1 MAVVAI
7 AIIGLTAPDSARAQ
21 GIAPSTTTAPT
32 ASGATTVPKA
42 SSGAAVPSGAVAY
55 VTADGGVWAGEGAS
69 EPVRIADN
77 AALGRAGQAAVKVA
91 PTADVLAY
99 VRNDGAV
106 VIVPFKGGEPTVVA
120 TDAATSS
127 LGKWPSLSWNF
138 TGDSLAYIAVG
149 TPDMVPPPSP
159 TAAPGIGSFRTPIAD
174 APLGTVIKVVDREG
188 KPLQRIGDPSTRSI
202 VGMVWSPSED
212 IILVASNVPGSNQPF
227 TVAAASSG
235 SGLLSPTP
243 FAGDELAFAPDGRF
257 ILAVGP
263 AKGKRELIRISTD
276 TLDRTMLTNDDKI
289 CNPVVSPDGTRIAY
303 AYGQNCSRLKL
314 ISSKGGTPIDI
325 TPGGTQDTASFG
337 IGALGWTE
345 EGRFITHP
353 SCENEAG
360 TIRCDGP
367 TMFFDPD
374 TGKRVDGPDATTI
387 TPITPPLVQDV
398 YVDIDFRGPLQFR
411 HSFLIDPTVT
421 GQLTDTGAN
430 GGKLTARLVDGGTQ
444 FEVNLTMSPS
454 GGAFV
459 TGTFR
464 IIDPN
469 GGIDRTFLVL
479 GHAFLVAVRV
489 FSISGMWVSS
499 NDLPFA
505 TGEFNVAIRRR

>member
-1 MAVVAI
+1 M
-7 AIIGLTAPDSARAQ
+7 
-21 GIAPSTTTAPT
+21 
-32 ASGATTVPKA
+32 
-42 SSGAAVPSGAVAY
+42 
-55 VTADGGVWAGEGAS
+55 
-69 EPVRIADN
+69 
-77 AALGRAGQAAVKVA
+77 
-91 PTADVLAY
+91 
-99 VRNDGAV
+99 
-106 VIVPFKGGEPTVVA
+106 
-120 TDAATSS
+120 
-127 LGKWPSLSWNF
+127 
-138 TGDSLAYIAVG
+138 
-149 TPDMVPPPSP
+149 
-159 TAAPGIGSFRTPIAD
+159 
-174 APLGTVIKVVDREG
+174 
-188 KPLQRIGDPSTRSI
+188 
-202 VGMVWSPSED
+202 
-212 IILVASNVPGSNQPF
+212 
-227 TVAAASSG
+227 
-235 SGLLSPTP
+235 
-243 FAGDELAFAPDGRF
+243 
-257 ILAVGP
+257 GP

-303 AYGQNCSRLKL
+303 AYGKNCSRLKL

-374 TGKRVDGPDATTI
+374 TGKRVEGPDATTI

-398 YVDIDFRGPLQFR
+398 YVDIDFRGPLEFR